1 MSPALPTDW
10 LCLPRVCLL
19 GVLAL
24 TISWGTLGLEL
35 AVSVVSGRV
44 WGWLGVVSPLPVR
57 VLPVTLNRLGQ
68 LCCYLPPGL

>member
-1 MSPALPTDW
+1 MGASGRGLSTHGSPALPTDR

-44 WGWLGVVSPLPVR
+44 
-57 VLPVTLNRLGQ
+57 
-68 LCCYLPPGL
+68 